1 MKVIK
6 IESTDPKENRGN
18 NSWLFVQTDKE
29 QSVDYGYIGST
40 KHTYV
45 SRGAGFVTVDIS
57 HSINACD
64 YNLHNPKIWD
74 HLQRVTEDSK
84 LRVIWKNIDDDSEYV
99 TLSDHMDMYEGI
111 KDEEEEEEDAQKRN

>member
-6 IESTDPKENRGN
+6 VESTDPNENRGN

-29 QSVDYGYIGST
+29 QSVDYGYISST

-45 SRGAGFVTVDIS
+45 SRGAGFVTIDIG
-57 HSINACD
+57 HGIRACD
-64 YNLHNPKIWD
+64 YHLYNPKIWD

-84 LRVIWKNIDDDSEYV
+84 LRLVWTNIDDDGEYV

-111 KDEEEEEEDAQKRN
+111 KDDE